1 MRFFM
6 VPVSILVCSGLFLC
20 CNAGSSQS
28 IKKITK
34 VNSLNVRKS
43 KERHTKGLNDLAIN
57 IAVPIG
63 ISGQPEEETPVVINF
78 ENSGSAFAI
87 DTGTVLKNG
96 TDDVSADFS
105 DCFGDVPSG
114 RSSCYANYFLTS
126 DDISAG
132 MVTFDITLSS
142 SGEMKDY
149 IINSVPLGTYISD
162 DMKVDGVVA
171 TNPYNPVKVFAGETV
186 PVEITITNVESE
198 NITDVVIADKDGT
211 VIGEAEVIV
220 PDESVVADTK
230 IEDST
235 FDVIETEYTI
245 KLTNTEDIET
255 YRLYTLY
262 TESITGTYRINW
274 GCLCDDSETTHILVG
289 SYNDGVNNAIKGW
302 EFDEGAESCAA
313 LASSINLGNATI
325 LSKAVYNTVD
335 SFDNNVIYLAYVT
348 QAPEQDCVL
357 NLAKCWLNGDS
368 YEFTIGNTT
377 GLSLIT
383 SKVQWILD
391 NNDIPYVA
399 VDCDDEMRV
408 YPIDV
413 SDLSFGTYF
422 STANKSLGNASTF
435 LYWFPQGMYLYLLQ
449 GYGAATVSTY
459 KVNLLTHS
467 IEAGVDTNLSGTFS
481 QVNACATCYN
491 YLILGGSNTEVSKN
505 GILKQYTVKTTDPN
519 KGSLVAA
526 SLMETIETTST
537 VNYCELCCCA
547 GSNLLVGTD
556 KGLFSYAP
564 DTLSLISSNTLLPN
578 NNWNNTCW
586 CCMNNDYCVAIDNEA
601 QAYILKQESGS
612 FIVTCTL

>member
-20 CNAGSSQS
+20 CNAGSSQN

-43 KERHTKGLNDLAIN
+43 KERHTKGLNDLTIS
-57 IAVPIG
+57 IVVPIG
-63 ISGQPEEETPVVINF
+63 TSGQPEVEMPVVINF

-87 DTGTVLKNG
+87 DKGTVFKNG
-96 TDDVSADFS
+96 TENVSDDFS

-114 RSSCYANYFLTS
+114 RSSCTSSYFLKS
-126 DDISAG
+126 NDISAG
-132 MVTFDITLSS
+132 MVTFDITLSTE
-142 SGEMKDY
+142 SGEVKDY
-149 IINSVPLGTYISD
+149 DNPVALGSYISD
-162 DMKVDGVVA
+162 NMKVNGVIA
-171 TNPYNPVKVFAGETV
+171 TNPYSPVKVFAGEAV
-186 PVEITITNVESE
+186 PVEITITNIESE

-211 VIGEAEVIV
+211 AISEAKVLEAGK
-220 PDESVVADTK
+220 SVVADTK
-230 IEDST
+230 LEADSK
-235 FDVIETEYTI
+235 FDVLGTEYTI
-245 KLTNTEDIET
+245 KLTNTEDVDA

-262 TESITGTYRINW
+262 SQAISGTYRINW
-274 GCLCDDSETTHILVG
+274 GCLCDDLGTTHILVG

-302 EFDEGAESCAA
+302 EFDEEAKSCTA

-335 SFDNNVIYLAYVT
+335 SLNNNNVIYLAYVT

-391 NNDIPYVA
+391 NNDNPYVA

-547 GSNLLVGTD
+547 GSNLLG
-556 KGLFSYAP
+556 
-564 DTLSLISSNTLLPN
+564 
-578 NNWNNTCW
+578 C
-586 CCMNNDYCVAIDNEA
+586 ID
-601 QAYILKQESGS
+601 I
-612 FIVTCTL
+612 

>member
-6 VPVSILVCSGLFLC
+6 FPVSILVCSGLFLC
-20 CNAGSSQS
+20 CNAGSLQN

-34 VNSLNVRKS
+34 VNSLNVRKFN
-43 KERHTKGLNDLAIN
+43 ERHTKGLNDLAIN

-78 ENSGSAFAI
+78 ENSGLEFDI
-87 DTGTVLKNG
+87 DTATVFKNG
-96 TDDVSADFS
+96 TDDVSAEFS
-105 DCFGDVPSG
+105 DCFGTISSG
-114 RSSCYANYFLTS
+114 RSSCSTNYFLTS
-126 DDISAG
+126 DDIFAG

-142 SGEMKDY
+142 SSGEIKDY
-149 IINSVPLGTYISD
+149 NNSVPLGTYISD
-162 DMKVDGVVA
+162 DMKVDGIVA
-171 TNPYNPVKVFAGETV
+171 TDPYNPVKVFAGEAV
-186 PVEITITNVESE
+186 PVKIAITNTEAE
-198 NITDVVIADKDGT
+198 MITDVVIADAEGNP
-211 VIGEAEVIV
+211 VGEAEELV
-220 PDESVVADTK
+220 PDESLITDSKLTADSK
-230 IEDST
+230 
-235 FDVIETEYTI
+235 FDVIGTEYTV
-245 KLTNTEDIET
+245 KLTNTEDVEV
-255 YRLYTLY
+255 YRLYTLF
-262 TESITGTYRINW
+262 TKAITGTYRINW
-274 GCLCDDSETTHILVG
+274 GCLCDDSGPTHILVG

-348 QAPEQDCVL
+348 QAPEQNCVL
-357 NLAKCWLNGDS
+357 NLAKCVPNDDS
-368 YEFTIGNTT
+368 YEFTVGNTT

-391 NNDIPYVA
+391 NNHIPYVA
-399 VDCDDEMRV
+399 VDCDDEMRI

-413 SDLSFGTYF
+413 SDLSLGTYF
-422 STANKSLGNASTF
+422 STANKALGNASTF

-491 YLILGGSNTEVSKN
+491 YLILGCSNTEVSKN
-505 GILKQYTVKTTDPN
+505 GILKQYIVKTTDLN
-519 KGSLVAA
+519 KGSLEAA

-537 VNYCELCCCA
+537 VN
-547 GSNLLVGTD
+547 
-556 KGLFSYAP
+556 
-564 DTLSLISSNTLLPN
+564 
-578 NNWNNTCW
+578 
-586 CCMNNDYCVAIDNEA
+586 
-601 QAYILKQESGS
+601 
-612 FIVTCTL
+612 